1 MRTLRNVTTAE
12 DLIAAWPTL
21 KAKALS
27 SPPGVTEAERRM
39 LLDLPDE
46 DVESA
51 NIAIATN
58 LSRDQLLEKAISH
71 HEDLTSEEVAVLKNK
86 FWTPR
91 TREESKVYLK
101 ARKWISLEAIEEDC
115 VLCQHLGPL
124 EMAAFSIAMHEFWSR
139 DRAAYNAKKAIIANG
154 ALPFAKKWIQDL
166 YEQGKPIGVMYVST
180 ILLLNNLILHNLTTL
195 AGIIDEKWQL
205 LSFNAPINCFAPST
219 NGSPD
224 NEDNV
229 STDDETNYQRAA
241 ALRKAFKSIV
251 DDPDEYQESDG
262 VHPPYC
268 GKTFTGNMKNGIAGS
283 GLLTNTFLVIDP
295 PCIDLVLSQ
304 SPFYDD
310 LRVLVIEAD
319 FPVKGH
325 EYVEGYEGFTWVRL
339 DQLVYNF
346 YELRMVRNGSTG
358 MDEIWEAAQRSR
370 NQAFVSMEA
379 GEDHFTGSRRMA
391 GFTRD
396 SVLGKDFYPM

>member
-1 MRTLRNVTTAE
+1 MASSETAEMPTYVVTMRTLRNVTTAE

-166 YEQGKPIGVMYVST
+166 YEQGKPIGVMW
-180 ILLLNNLILHNLTTL
+180 LLP
-195 AGIIDEKWQL
+195 GCVKVQR
-205 LSFNAPINCFAPST
+205 
-219 NGSPD
+219 PD